1 MFSLNTKFSILK
13 ALLTKNRP
21 FYIQFF
27 INSRCNLKCKMC
39 NIVKTNKEYKEMS
52 LDDIRKVVKNLVKI
66 GAGVVLLTGGEPF
79 LREDLP
85 EIVKIFTENGLNVRL
100 QTAGL
105 MTKRE
110 ALKACVEAGAKD
122 ICVSLDSL
130 DEEKQDFING
140 VKGSWKKAIQTIANI
155 SELFPKKG
163 KVCALGCV
171 LSSYNLEEIPLIVEF
186 ATKIGWY
193 VSLVPVH
200 INQQEN
206 SYAFRSHDKSFAFK
220 PDQIKLIDELFENL
234 FVMKRRGFN
243 LFDSE
248 TYLKSSLYFIKNG
261 TPLWRK
267 QSICDSPNL
276 YFAILPNGDFSVC
289 CDKRIINKVSLID
302 DHFSETF
309 FDKSF
314 RESIFEIKSECIGCQ
329 YGSYPEMSLMVRDL
343 RTFIERII
351 LARKVEKKP
360 TLSYSYEEILSII
373 DEIKKNG

>member
-1 MFSLNTKFSILK
+1 MFSLTTKFSIIK
-13 ALLTKNRP
+13 ALVTKNSP

-39 NIVKTNKEYKEMS
+39 SIVSSNKAHKEVS
-52 LDDIRKVVKNLVKI
+52 LGDIRKIVNNLVKI

-79 LREDLP
+79 LRDDLP
-85 EIVKIFTENGLNVRL
+85 EIVKIFTGNGLNVRL

-105 MTKRE
+105 TTRKE
-110 ALKACVEAGAKD
+110 ALSACVKAGAKD

-171 LSSYNLEEIPLIVEF
+171 LSSYNFEEIPLIVKF

-220 PDQIKLIDELFENL
+220 PDQIKLIDELFDKL
-234 FVMKRRGFN
+234 FVMKRKGFN

-248 TYLKSSLYFIKNG
+248 TYLKSSLYFIKHG

-267 QSICDSPNL
+267 QGICDSPNL
-276 YFAILPNGDFSVC
+276 YFVILPNGDFSVC
-289 CDKRIINKVSLID
+289 CDKRLVNRVSLMD
-302 DHFSETF
+302 DHFPEIF
-309 FDKSF
+309 FDKRF
-314 RESIFEIKSECIGCQ
+314 REEIHEITSNCAGCQ

-343 RTFIERII
+343 RTVAERVFM
-351 LARKVEKKP
+351 ARKVEKNL
-360 TLSYSYEEILSII
+360 TRSYSYEELLAIV
-373 DEIKKNG
+373 DEIKKNE

>member
-1 MFSLNTKFSILK
+1 MFSLTTKFSIIK
-13 ALLTKNRP
+13 ALVTKNSP

-39 NIVKTNKEYKEMS
+39 NIVSSNRQYKEAS
-52 LDDIRKVVKNLVKI
+52 LDDIRKIVKNLVKI

-85 EIVKIFTENGLNVRL
+85 DIVKVFIENGLNVRL

-105 MTKRE
+105 TTRKE
-110 ALKACVEAGAKD
+110 LLKACVDAGAKD

-171 LSSYNLEEIPLIVEF
+171 LSSYNLEEIPLIVKF

-193 VSLVPVH
+193 ASLVPVH

-234 FVMKRRGFN
+234 FVIKRKGFN

-302 DHFSETF
+302 DHFPETF

-314 RESIFEIKSECIGCQ
+314 RESIFEIKSKCIGCQ

-373 DEIKKNG
+373 DEIK